1 MDITVG
7 YYGYICG
14 YCLYSQALR
23 CTIFFTQVSKA
34 WSNLKEL
41 DISFNTINDTGG
53 SSLATI
59 LRSCPDLLKLNIERC
74 SLSQNAFHQRST
86 LIEAIKG
93 RSYYRFKHP
102 INFFE
107 KNHLHLERPTQ
118 IERDYTTRRDF
129 FVF

>member
-1 MDITVG
+1 MGITVG

-107 KNHLHLERPTQ
+107 KNHLHLESDTDKKQ
-118 IERDYTTRRDF
+118 TKTRRDF